1 MRNEYCLE
9 AHNLHHAYGKRPE
22 VLRGVDL
29 ALTKGSIT
37 ALLGLNGAGKTTLLR
52 SLLGLIR
59 PQTGE
64 IEVFGHRIGCKP
76 LPPKIL
82 ARIGY
87 VPEHPFSDERM
98 TAAQML
104 DLVRQVHP
112 HLDPE
117 TVRRYLSIFNIPL
130 TRKTKDLSAG
140 TKAQLALTLAMAGR
154 PDLLILDEPTQG
166 LDPLHRHQYLQ
177 MLTAE
182 ASARELTILIT
193 SHDLYQI
200 ERMADTVCILHGG
213 CIAEAAPLNELKAR
227 VKRIRVR
234 HGGTRRNRRQGFA
247 CPAGCQKSSA
257 RSGRISHL
265 DNQCREYQRGLKK
278 PTRLDRHAGRGSQPG
293 GDFSG
298 LLRIAVQNLTIT
310 FTQVTKTFAWLAF
323 HSNRL
328 PADDIP
334 VCPDGTAD

>member
-1 MRNEYCLE
+1 MRNESSLE
-9 AHNLHHAYGKRPE
+9 ARNLHHAYGKRPE

-64 IEVFGHRIGCKP
+64 IEVLGHSIGCKP

-112 HLDPE
+112 HWDPE

-182 ASARELTILIT
+182 ASARDLTILIT

-200 ERMADTVCILHGG
+200 ERMADLVRILHGG
-213 CIAEAAPLNELKAR
+213 CIAESAPLDELKAR
-227 VKRIRVR
+227 VKRIRVGIAEPGETAAKALLALPGVR
-234 HGGTRRNRRQGFA
+234 KVQPDLGGYLISTTNAESTSEGLRNL
-247 CPAGCQKSSA
+247 P
-257 RSGRISHL
+257 
-265 DNQCREYQRGLKK
+265 GL
-278 PTRLDRHAGRGSQPG
+278 TGMQ
-293 GDFSG
+293 
-298 LLRIAVQNLTIT
+298 AVDLSLEEI
-310 FTQVTKTFAWLAF
+310 FLVY
-323 HSNRL
+323 
-328 PADDIP
+328 
-334 VCPDGTAD
+334 CE